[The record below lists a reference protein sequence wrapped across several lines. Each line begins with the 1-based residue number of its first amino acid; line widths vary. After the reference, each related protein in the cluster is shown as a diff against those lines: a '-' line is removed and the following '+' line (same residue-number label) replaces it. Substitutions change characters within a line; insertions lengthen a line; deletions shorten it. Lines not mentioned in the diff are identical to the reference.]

1 MVWDLRPSVITYF
14 KSDQCVLCG
23 VFDPVTSHSFTIGFV
38 YARNDAV
45 DRKPLWDQIKRFSQ
59 SRLFRSSLWI
69 FLGDF
74 NGEFQSDLKYRGGLL
89 SLSQSPI
96 PLDGLSDFQDC
107 LSSSGLFDIASRGCE
122 FTWTNKS
129 PTNPKA
135 RKLDRALINEKWLDC
150 FPDSNAFFDVPGTSD
165 HSPCLISLTASN
177 TRRVSRFIFYSMFT
191 THPDYSTLISA
202 AWLAQIIPADP
213 MFSLYQRLRAAKECC
228 KNINRTTF
236 SGIQNRAP
244 PSF

>member
-1 MVWDLRPSVITYF
+1 M
-14 KSDQCVLCG
+14 
-23 VFDPVTSHSFTIGFV
+23 TSHSFTTGFV

-59 SRLFRSSLWI
+59 SRLFRSSPWI

-74 NGEFQSDLKYRGGLL
+74 NQILSFSEAY

-129 PTNPKA
+129 PINPKA
-135 RKLDRALINEKWLDC
+135 RKLDRALTNEKWLDC
-150 FPDSNAFFDVPGTSD
+150 FPDSNAFFDVPGMSD
-165 HSPCLISLTASN
+165 HSPCLISLAASN

-191 THPDYSTLISA
+191 THPNYSTLISA

-236 SGIQNRAP
+236 SGIQNRARQDFE
-244 PSF
+244 SLEAVQQ